1 MSAQEQ
7 QQSFLQQRI
16 DALERENKR
25 VKSLRHEGAEIAKAF
40 QKETGMVWGER
51 IGLFLKDVEGKPF
64 SVKDYHM
71 ERLPG
76 EQ

>member
-1 MSAQEQ
+1 MSELQHLKNENARLRAQV
-7 QQSFLQQRI
+7 
-16 DALERENKR
+16 A
-25 VKSLRHEGAEIAKAF
+25 EGVEIAKAF

-51 IGLFLKDVEGKPF
+51 IGLHLSECEGGHF
-64 SVKDYHM
+64 NSREYNY

>member
-1 MSAQEQ
+1 MTQTA
-7 QQSFLQQRI
+7 I
-16 DALERENKR
+16 LERENKR
-25 VKSLRHEGAEIAKAF
+25 LKSLLQEGAEIAKAF

-64 SVKDYHM
+64 SVKDYHY
-71 ERLPG
+71 EKPVG

>member
-1 MSAQEQ
+1 MTQTA
-7 QQSFLQQRI
+7 I
-16 DALERENKR
+16 LERENKR
-25 VKSLRHEGAEIAKAF
+25 LKGLLQEGAEIAKAF

-64 SVKDYHM
+64 SVKDYHY
-71 ERLPG
+71 EKPTG